1 MHIVESSQKQSKD
14 PLSFHSLLLF
24 FLPLYLLFLFLSAS
38 NFVCSISFT
47 FFFGFFCLFSRFLA
61 LLLSSI
67 SSLFLLSLSFSFPI
81 PSQIPLKHHLSI
93 IISSISKL
101 TFITFRAL
109 MTQALSHEKLR
120 PGSWPEAAVARTQ
133 FHLSQ
138 ILTQQRKDPDEAN
151 RLAVQARE
159 VMNKL
164 LPLHP
169 LDGAM
174 ETKEGGGMELA
185 LFDHLQPVY
194 DGRFT
199 GRDLLGYFLNRES

>member
-1 MHIVESSQKQSKD
+1 
-14 PLSFHSLLLF
+14 
-24 FLPLYLLFLFLSAS
+24 
-38 NFVCSISFT
+38 
-47 FFFGFFCLFSRFLA
+47 
-61 LLLSSI
+61 
-67 SSLFLLSLSFSFPI
+67 
-81 PSQIPLKHHLSI
+81 
-93 IISSISKL
+93 
-101 TFITFRAL
+101 

-138 ILTQQRKDPDEAN
+138 ILTQQSKDPDEAHQ
-151 RLAVQARE
+151 LAVQARE

-174 ETKEGGGMELA
+174 ETKEGEGMELA

-199 GRDLLGYFLNRES
+199 GRDLLRYFLNRES